1 MENKG
6 AFKKIWTM
14 LFILGVCLFLV
25 FLNPKKIFNPFREV
39 FFKFSLPLQKTFYAL
54 SQKTDDAFVFWS
66 SLSEIKEENKKLIKD
81 NNALSVAAAKQKE
94 LQKENEELRKQLG
107 LIPSQKFNLE
117 ASFVVG
123 QNPQKLG
130 SWILIDK
137 GEKAGIRIG
146 MPVIVS
152 QGILIGKV
160 EEIYSDM
167 AKVILLTDSESII
180 NVRDS
185 ETEAKGV
192 VRGKFGL
199 GLVLEMVSQDDG
211 LNAGDSIITSGLGG
225 DLPKGLLIGKIQ
237 EPKAS
242 LDQIFQEATVTT
254 PVKYSNLDVVFVI
267 KNQSAYG
274 L

>member
-1 MENKG
+1 MENKFN
-6 AFKKIWTM
+6 FKKI
-14 LFILGVCLFLV
+14 LSAFLILGVCLFLV
-25 FLNPKKIFNPFREV
+25 FLNPKNIFNPLVDV
-39 FFKFSLPLQKTFYAL
+39 FFKLSLPIQKTLYTF
-54 SQKTDDAFVFWS
+54 SQKAGNTLLFWN
-66 SLSEIKEENKKLIKD
+66 SLNEIKVENEKLIKE
-81 NNALSVAAAKQKE
+81 NSALLALAAKQKE
-94 LQKENEELRKQLG
+94 AQRENAELRKQLG
-107 LIPSQKFNLE
+107 LIPNKNFDLE

-137 GEKAGIRIG
+137 GKNSRIVVG

-152 QGILIGKV
+152 QGIIIGKV
-160 EEIYSDM
+160 AEVYANM
-167 AKVILLTDSESII
+167 AKVILLTDSESVI
-180 NVRDS
+180 NVRDA

-199 GLVLEMVSQDDG
+199 GLVLEMVLQDDT

-225 DLPKGLLIGKIQ
+225 DLPKGLLVGKIQ
-237 EPKAS
+237 EPKTA
-242 LDQIFQEATVTT
+242 LDQIFQEAAVAS

-267 KNQSAYG
+267 KNQNAYA

>member
-1 MENKG
+1 
-6 AFKKIWTM
+6 
-14 LFILGVCLFLV
+14 
-25 FLNPKKIFNPFREV
+25 
-39 FFKFSLPLQKTFYAL
+39 
-54 SQKTDDAFVFWS
+54 
-66 SLSEIKEENKKLIKD
+66 
-81 NNALSVAAAKQKE
+81 
-94 LQKENEELRKQLG
+94 LG
-107 LIPSQKFNLE
+107 LIPSKKFELE
-117 ASFVVG
+117 ASFVIG

-137 GEKAGIRIG
+137 GENAGIKVG

-160 EEIYSDM
+160 EEVYQNV
-167 AKVILLTDSESII
+167 AKIILLTDSESVI

-192 VRGKFGL
+192 VMGKFGL
-199 GLVLEMVSQDDG
+199 GLVLEMVSQDDI

-237 EPKAS
+237 DPKVS
-242 LDQIFQEATVTT
+242 LDRIFQGAIVVA

-267 KNQSAYG
+267 KN
-274 L
+274 

>member
-1 MENKG
+1 M
-6 AFKKIWTM
+6 
-14 LFILGVCLFLV
+14 ILVLGFCLFLV
-25 FLNPKKIFNPFREV
+25 WLNPQKVFNPLFEF
-39 FFKFSLPLQKTFYAL
+39 FFKLSLPFQKTFYIL
-54 SQKTDDAFVFWS
+54 NQKTGNALIFWS
-66 SLSEIKEENKKLIKD
+66 SLSEVREENEKLIKE
-81 NNALSVAAAKQKE
+81 NSVLLVEAANQKE
-94 LQKENEELRKQLG
+94 LQRENAELRKQLG
-107 LIPSQKFNLE
+107 LIPSQNFELE

-137 GEKAGIRIG
+137 GEKAGIKSG

-160 EEIYSDM
+160 EEVYANM
-167 AKVILLTDSESII
+167 AKVILLTDSESVI

-192 VRGKFGL
+192 VRGRFGL
-199 GLVLEMVSQDDG
+199 GLVLEMVSQDDT
-211 LNAGDSIITSGLGG
+211 LKAGDSITTSGLGG

-242 LDQIFQEATVTT
+242 LDQIFQGAVVIA

-267 KNQSAYG
+267 KN
-274 L
+274 

>member
-1 MENKG
+1 MENKLSW
-6 AFKKIWTM
+6 KKTLQLI
-14 LFILGVCLFLV
+14 LILGFCLFLV
-25 FLNPKKIFNPFREV
+25 FLNPKKVFNPLFEI
-39 FFKFSLPLQKTFYAL
+39 FFKLSLPFQKTFYAL
-54 SQKTDDAFVFWS
+54 GQGTSNTLIFWN
-66 SLSEIKEENKKLIKD
+66 SLNEIKEENKKLIKE
-81 NNALSVAAAKQKE
+81 NSALLVETINQKE
-94 LQKENEELRKQLG
+94 LQRENEELRKQMG
-107 LIPSQKFNLE
+107 LIPSKNFNLE

-137 GEKAGIRIG
+137 GENSGIKTG

-152 QGILIGKV
+152 QGILIGEV
-160 EEIYSDM
+160 EEVYPNM
-167 AKVILLTDSESII
+167 AKAILLTDSESVI

-199 GLVLEMVSQDDG
+199 GLVLEMVSQDDT

-225 DLPKGLLIGKIQ
+225 NLPKGLLVGKIQ
-237 EPKAS
+237 ESKAS
-242 LDQIFQEATVTT
+242 LDRIFQEAIVVA

-267 KNQSAYG
+267 KN
-274 L
+274 